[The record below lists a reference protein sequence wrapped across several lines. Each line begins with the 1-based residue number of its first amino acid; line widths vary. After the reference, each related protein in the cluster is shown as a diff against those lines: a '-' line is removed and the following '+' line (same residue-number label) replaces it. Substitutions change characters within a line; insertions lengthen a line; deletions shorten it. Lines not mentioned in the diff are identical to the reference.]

1 MDNAPLRL
9 GVFKQEKKHTCT
21 FVVRGR
27 VLALWERQY

>member
-21 FVVRGR
+21 FVRGR